1 VRSVRPLIVVA
12 TCIPLAATALTGCK
26 TTQQSNDRLNLRA
39 TRELASRVPVDVRR
53 QNPEIKVEQTAV
65 VSGAKGKG
73 GAIVAVLKNVSD
85 HVTNDLPIEVG
96 VGGRPLNSG
105 KTFTYAQ
112 TRAPALDPG
121 EETTWVFQS
130 DKPLP
135 AGAPFA
141 RVGMPPSP
149 VLATADS
156 LPGIEA
162 TQAAAPAN
170 STLSVKI
177 TNKSDIPQYDLEVY
191 AGAKKGRRY
200 VAAGATGVEHLGSNE
215 STTVDVPLTG
225 DAKGTHVQLFIAP
238 IYFK

>member
-1 VRSVRPLIVVA
+1 LAA
-12 TCIPLAATALTGCK
+12 TCVPLAATALAGCK
-26 TTQQSNDRLNLRA
+26 TTQQSNDRLELRA
-39 TRELASRVPVDVRR
+39 KRELASRVPVDVRK
-53 QNPEIKVEQTAV
+53 QNPEIKVERTAV
-65 VSGAKGKG
+65 VDGAKGKG
-73 GAIVAVLKNVSD
+73 GAIVAVLKNVTG

-96 VGGRPLNSG
+96 VGGQPLNSG
-105 KTFTYAQ
+105 KTFTYGQ

-141 RVGMPPSP
+141 RVGTPPSP
-149 VLATADS
+149 PLATTGS

-162 TQAAAPAN
+162 DPAPGVSAAAN

-191 AGAKKGRRY
+191 AAARKGQRY
-200 VAAGATGVEHLGSNE
+200 VVAGTTGVEHLGSNG

-225 DAKGTHVQLFIAP
+225 DAKGTRVQLFIAP

>member
-1 VRSVRPLIVVA
+1 VVA

-26 TTQQSNDRLNLRA
+26 TTQQSNDRLELRA
-39 TRELASRVPVDVRR
+39 KRELTSRVPVDVRK
-53 QNPEIKVEQTAV
+53 QNPEIKVERTAV
-65 VSGAKGKG
+65 VIGAKGKG

-96 VGGRPLNSG
+96 VGGEPLNSG
-105 KTFTYAQ
+105 KTFTYGQ

-141 RVGMPPSP
+141 RVGTPPSP
-149 VLATADS
+149 ALATAGS

-162 TQAAAPAN
+162 SQASPPAN

-191 AGAKKGRRY
+191 AAAKKGQRY
-200 VAAGATGVEHLGSNE
+200 VLAGATAVEHVGSNG

-225 DAKGTHVQLFIAP
+225 DAKEAPVKLFVSP

>member
-1 VRSVRPLIVVA
+1 VVA
-12 TCIPLAATALTGCK
+12 SCIPLATTALAGCK
-26 TTQQSNDRLNLRA
+26 TTQQSNDRLELRA
-39 TRELASRVPVDVRR
+39 TREISSRVPVDVPKE
-53 QNPEIKVEQTAV
+53 NPDIKVERTAV
-65 VSGAKGKG
+65 VDGAKGKG

-85 HVTNDLPIEVG
+85 HVTNDLPIEAG
-96 VGGRPLNSG
+96 VGGQPLNSG
-105 KTFTYAQ
+105 KTFTYGQ

-130 DKPLP
+130 DKLLP

-141 RVGMPPSP
+141 RVGSPPSP
-149 VLATADS
+149 ALATTHS

-162 TQAAAPAN
+162 SQASPPTN

-191 AGAKKGRRY
+191 AAAKKGQRY
-200 VAAGATGVEHLGSNE
+200 VVAGATGVEHLGSNE
-215 STTVDVPLTG
+215 STTVDVPLSG
-225 DAKGTHVQLFIAP
+225 DAKGTSVQLFISP